1 MTYDGLIVSAHND
14 VPYINS
20 PYAQTHPSRLFV
32 MGKLAGL
39 NPPAV
44 AACRVL
50 ELGASEGENL
60 MGMAIVL
67 PSAEFV
73 GIELAEL
80 PVARGQKTI
89 ADLGLSNMRLEQ
101 MNILDVDQG
110 LGQFDYIIAHG
121 IYSWTPPVVR
131 DHVLAIARANLNP
144 KGVAYVS
151 YNTNP
156 GRHVF
161 QLMREMMQFHI
172 GEEMNPAVRLKKARE
187 VLRVVAMGRPEPD
200 ALDAAVAS
208 YAAELLERTDSAL
221 YHDDLCEFYQAVY
234 FHEFAAHAARHG
246 LRAVG
251 EANPQDAVMQNV
263 RPEAQAQLRE
273 MAAGDRIREE
283 QYLDFARTRKFRQ
296 TLICHA
302 ENQPGEGSVEGC
314 YAAAIAH
321 EDEDGAFV
329 SPGGMRMTTQHA
341 APREYL
347 RRLLKKRPGSEKIAA
362 EDADLAIRLFQTG
375 MIEIRAFPGVSKLA
389 GDKPCASAF
398 ARYQAARGDA
408 RVTTLGHRAMA
419 LVGENARKLIVLA
432 DGTRDR
438 RELERL
444 MECSRERLDAAIEEL
459 GINQMF
465 IA

>member
-1 MTYDGLIVSAHND
+1 MTYHGLIVSAHNE

-20 PYAQTHPSRLFV
+20 PYAQTHPTRLFV
-32 MGKLAGL
+32 MAKLAGL

-44 AACRVL
+44 ETCRVL

-60 MGMAIVL
+60 MGMAVVL
-67 PSAEFV
+67 PSTEFV

-89 ADLGLSNMRLEQ
+89 ADLGLRNVRLEQ
-101 MNILDVDQG
+101 MNILDVDEEF
-110 LGQFDYIIAHG
+110 GQFDYIIAHG
-121 IYSWTPPVVR
+121 IYSWTPPGVR

-151 YNTNP
+151 YNTYP
-156 GRHVF
+156 GRHVYE
-161 QLMREMMQFHI
+161 LLREMMQFHI
-172 GEEMNPAVRLKKARE
+172 GAEQNPAARLEKARE
-187 VLRVVAMGRPEPD
+187 VLRTVAMGRPEPD
-200 ALDAAVAS
+200 TLDAAVAG
-208 YAAELLERTDSAL
+208 YAEELLERTDSAL
-221 YHDDLCEFYQAVY
+221 YHDDLCEFYQTVY
-234 FHEFAAHAARHG
+234 FHEFAAHATRHG
-246 LRAVG
+246 LRTVS

-263 RPEAQAQLRE
+263 KPEALAQIRE

-296 TLICHA
+296 TLLCHA
-302 ENQPGEGSVEGC
+302 ENSPGEGSVEGC

-321 EDEDGAFV
+321 EAEDGAFV
-329 SPGGMRMTTQHA
+329 SPGGMRMTTDHA
-341 APREYL
+341 APKEYL
-347 RRLLKKRPGSEKIAA
+347 RRLLEKRPGSEAIMA
-362 EDADLAIRLFQTG
+362 EDADLAIRLFQAG
-375 MIEIRAFPGVSKLA
+375 MVEIRAVPGVARRA

-398 ARYQAARGDA
+398 ARHQAARGDA

-419 LVGENARKLIVLA
+419 LAGENARKLIILA

-438 RELERL
+438 NELERL
-444 MECSRERLDAAIEEL
+444 MECSRERLDAALEEL

-465 IA
+465 VG

>member
-1 MTYDGLIVSAHND
+1 MTYDGLIVSAHNE

-44 AACRVL
+44 ESCRVL

-89 ADLGLSNMRLEQ
+89 SDLGLSNMRLEQ
-101 MNILDVDQG
+101 MNILDVDKG

-121 IYSWTPPVVR
+121 IYSWTPPEVR

-144 KGVAYVS
+144 GGIAYVS
-151 YNTNP
+151 YNTYP
-156 GRHVF
+156 GRHVYEV
-161 QLMREMMQFHI
+161 LREMMQFHI
-172 GEEMNPAVRLKKARE
+172 GEEKNPAMRLQKARE
-187 VLRVVAMGRPEPD
+187 VLRTVATGRPEPD
-200 ALDAAVAS
+200 TLDAAVAG
-208 YAAELLERTDSAL
+208 YAVELLERTDSAL

-234 FHEFAAHAARHG
+234 FHDFVAHASCHG
-246 LRAVG
+246 LRIVS

-263 RPEAQAQLRE
+263 RPEALAQIRE

-296 TLICHA
+296 TLLCHA
-302 ENQPGEGSVEGC
+302 ESATGVGSVAGC

-321 EDEDGAFV
+321 EAEDGAFV

-347 RRLLKKRPGSEKIAA
+347 RRLLKKRPGSEEIAA
-362 EDADLAIRLFQTG
+362 EDADLATRLFQTG
-375 MIEIRAFPGVSKLA
+375 MIEIRAFPGIAKLA
-389 GDKPCASAF
+389 GDRPCASAF
-398 ARYQAARGDA
+398 ARYQAARGDT
-408 RVTTLGHRAMA
+408 RVTTLGHRTMA
-419 LVGENARKLIVLA
+419 LAGENARKLITLA
-432 DGTRDR
+432 DGSRDR
-438 RELERL
+438 AEIERL
-444 MECSRERLDAAIEEL
+444 MECSRDRLDAALEEL